1 MTKKITFLNNLSLIL
16 KYNEKKSI
24 FLLVSILLINVFF
37 ETFSIGLI
45 IPFLKSITDENFFN
59 VIYNFTIFEFFSLS
73 IIFELFNVDNKDKLI
88 IFLSI
93 IFAVFF
99 AIRILINFF
108 TLWYIGKFKF
118 KLHSTL
124 SKKLYRGYLEMPYAE
139 HLKKNSSRILTNVT
153 GEVDLF
159 SGTALVIITAINDII
174 LTVSI
179 VSLLLFVQPFAAIK
193 VLSYF
198 FIIGFIFLI
207 LTDNFIKKV
216 GQRRQEVTKQTNQ
229 NIIEGFNLIKEI
241 KIFNKQSYFYKK
253 FELAYQELLKIF
265 WYRSLFPS
273 LPRVVLELSAIIIL
287 SISLITVIKSGS
299 NLEEFLISFTF
310 FVAAG
315 YRLLPSLNK
324 LINNYQRILFAK
336 SAGDLIFSE
345 LDLIN
350 KNKSETN
357 ISNLKFKD
365 KINFK
370 NISFQFTENSKKII
384 DNANFQIKKGLFTG
398 IIGESGAGKSTLVK
412 LITGLL
418 LPSEGK
424 IFIDDNELKTNLSA
438 WKNKIGY
445 VSQDLIL
452 LDEPII
458 NNIAFGELEKDI
470 DIDRVKKAITL
481 AELDKLVESLD
492 KGVFSVTG
500 ERGKLLSGGQ
510 MQRICIARALYR
522 NPEILILDES
532 TNSLDSENEKKIIDT
547 LQNNLKHLTI
557 IIISHRE
564 STIKNCDEIF
574 KVQNKKV
581 FKL

>member
-1 MTKKITFLNNLSLIL
+1 MRKITFLNNLSLIL

-24 FLLVSILLINVFF
+24 FLLVFILFINVFF

-73 IIFELFNVDNKDKLI
+73 IIFELFNVDNKNKLI

-108 TLWYIGKFKF
+108 TLWYIGRFKF

-174 LTVSI
+174 LTISI

-198 FIIGFIFLI
+198 FIIGFSFLI

-253 FELAYQELLKIF
+253 FKLAYQELLKIF

-287 SISLITVIKSGS
+287 SISLIIVIKSGS

-324 LINNYQRILFAK
+324 LINNYQRILFGK

-345 LDLIN
+345 LDLID
-350 KNKSETN
+350 KNKSEIN
-357 ISNLKFKD
+357 VSDLKFKE

-370 NISFQFTENSKKII
+370 NTSFQFTENSKKII

-470 DIDRVKKAITL
+470 DLDRVKKAITL
-481 AELDKLVESLD
+481 AELDKFVDSLD
-492 KGVFSVTG
+492 KGIFSVTG

-532 TNSLDSENEKKIIDT
+532 TNSLDAENEKKIIST

>member
-1 MTKKITFLNNLSLIL
+1 MMRKITFLNNLSLIL

-24 FLLVSILLINVFF
+24 FLLVSILFINVFF

-73 IIFELFNVDNKDKLI
+73 IIFELFNVDNKNKLV

-108 TLWYIGKFKF
+108 TLWYIGRFKF

-174 LTVSI
+174 LTISI

-198 FIIGFIFLI
+198 FIIGFSFLI

-253 FELAYQELLKIF
+253 FKLAYQELLKIF

-287 SISLITVIKSGS
+287 SISLIIVIKSGS

-324 LINNYQRILFAK
+324 LINNYQRILFGK

-345 LDLIN
+345 LDLID
-350 KNKSETN
+350 KNKSEIN
-357 ISNLKFKD
+357 VSDLKFKE

-370 NISFQFTENSKKII
+370 NTSFQFTENSKKII

-470 DIDRVKKAITL
+470 DLDRVKKAITL
-481 AELDKLVESLD
+481 AELDKFVDSLD
-492 KGVFSVTG
+492 KGIFSVTG

-532 TNSLDSENEKKIIDT
+532 TNSLDAENEKKIIST

>member
-1 MTKKITFLNNLSLIL
+1 M
-16 KYNEKKSI
+16 
-24 FLLVSILLINVFF
+24 
-37 ETFSIGLI
+37 
-45 IPFLKSITDENFFN
+45 
-59 VIYNFTIFEFFSLS
+59 
-73 IIFELFNVDNKDKLI
+73 
-88 IFLSI
+88 
-93 IFAVFF
+93 
-99 AIRILINFF
+99 
-108 TLWYIGKFKF
+108 
-118 KLHSTL
+118 
-124 SKKLYRGYLEMPYAE
+124 
-139 HLKKNSSRILTNVT
+139 
-153 GEVDLF
+153 DLF

-174 LTVSI
+174 LTISI

-198 FIIGFIFLI
+198 FIIGFSFLI

-253 FELAYQELLKIF
+253 FKLAYQELLKIF

-287 SISLITVIKSGS
+287 SISLIIVIKSGS

-324 LINNYQRILFAK
+324 LINNYQRILFGK

-345 LDLIN
+345 LDLID
-350 KNKSETN
+350 KNKSEIN
-357 ISNLKFKD
+357 VSDLKFKE

-370 NISFQFTENSKKII
+370 NTSFQFTENSKKII

-470 DIDRVKKAITL
+470 DLDRVKKAITL
-481 AELDKLVESLD
+481 AELDKFVDSLD
-492 KGVFSVTG
+492 KGIFSVTG

-532 TNSLDSENEKKIIDT
+532 TNSLDAENEKKIIST

>member
-1 MTKKITFLNNLSLIL
+1 MMRKITFLNNLSLIL

-24 FLLVSILLINVFF
+24 FLLVFILFINVFF

-73 IIFELFNVDNKDKLI
+73 IIFELFNVDNKNKLV

-108 TLWYIGKFKF
+108 TLWYIGRFKF

-174 LTVSI
+174 LTISI

-198 FIIGFIFLI
+198 FIIGFSFLI

-253 FELAYQELLKIF
+253 FKLAYQELLKIF

-287 SISLITVIKSGS
+287 SISLIIVIKSGS

-324 LINNYQRILFAK
+324 LINNYQRILFGK

-345 LDLIN
+345 LDLID
-350 KNKSETN
+350 KNKSEIN
-357 ISNLKFKD
+357 VSDLKFKE

-370 NISFQFTENSKKII
+370 NTSFQFTENSKKII

-470 DIDRVKKAITL
+470 DLDRVKKAITL
-481 AELDKLVESLD
+481 AELDKFVDSLD
-492 KGVFSVTG
+492 KGIFSVTG

-532 TNSLDSENEKKIIDT
+532 TNSLDAENEKKIIST